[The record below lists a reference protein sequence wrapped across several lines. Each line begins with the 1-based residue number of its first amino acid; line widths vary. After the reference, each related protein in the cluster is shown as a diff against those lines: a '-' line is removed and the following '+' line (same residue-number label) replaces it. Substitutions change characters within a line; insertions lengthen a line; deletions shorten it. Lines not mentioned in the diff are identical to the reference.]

1 MRDGVGVRVSGAF
14 GGHSGAGMWPSSGDT
29 RAAPVSWR
37 WWVAEFINC
46 IQHFEAHGR
55 AREAHGVRARR
66 QVGETMAY
74 LCIVQGV
81 LTIVY
86 KWRNGRSRPWLP
98 RPALPQPTVP
108 VGRA

>member
-74 LCIVQGV
+74 LCIV
-81 LTIVY
+81 
-86 KWRNGRSRPWLP
+86 GRPLDP
-98 RPALPQPTVP
+98 RRTDTVQCQL
-108 VGRA
+108 RF